1 MISQNIISSHHSV
14 SRMVQALP
22 NAQRTKRSP
31 GQERAIAERSKLAVQ
46 AKPALTAGLYSG
58 TSTHT

>member
-1 MISQNIISSHHSV
+1 
-14 SRMVQALP
+14 MVQALP